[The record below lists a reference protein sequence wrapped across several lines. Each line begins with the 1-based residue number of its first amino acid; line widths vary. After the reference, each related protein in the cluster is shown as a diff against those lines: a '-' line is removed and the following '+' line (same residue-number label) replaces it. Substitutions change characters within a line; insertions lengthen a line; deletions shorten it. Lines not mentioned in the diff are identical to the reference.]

1 MKRVEESKMNELCNK
16 NNILL
21 YKKGMIRAGA
31 DTFYSVTECL
41 VKGVKTNLLEIPSL
55 CVQLYL
61 RFKR

>member
-1 MKRVEESKMNELCNK
+1 MKRVEESKMNESCNK

-21 YKKGMIRAGA
+21 YKKGMIRTGV

-41 VKGVKTNLLEIPSL
+41 VKGLLEIPSL

>member
-1 MKRVEESKMNELCNK
+1 MHKK

-41 VKGVKTNLLEIPSL
+41 VKGV
-55 CVQLYL
+55 
-61 RFKR
+61 

>member
-1 MKRVEESKMNELCNK
+1 MKRVEESKMNELCSK

-41 VKGVKTNLLEIPSL
+41 VKGV
-55 CVQLYL
+55 
-61 RFKR
+61 

>member
-21 YKKGMIRAGA
+21 YKKGMIRAGV

-41 VKGVKTNLLEIPSL
+41 VKGV
-55 CVQLYL
+55 
-61 RFKR
+61 